1 MADAGQQSLDL
12 CEAEQSALARR
23 YVLTADLDTDEPWS
37 HAGPRSVSPFAPC
50 AASRLAHVFAAAR
63 LDERSVL
70 WDLGCGDGRVL
81 LEACARYGG
90 RCVGVEIDEGA
101 VVKARRLATEAGVS
115 DRVAVDTLGPTT
127 VGNPFVML
135 TITSPENHARLDEL
149 HAIQMKLADPR
160 SVSGDEELERLLDE
174 GKTVVLITQGIHAT
188 EVGAS
193 QMSANLA
200 YELASSDTEKVRE
213 ILEHVILLQIPS
225 LNPDGLQWV
234 NDWYMDLVGTEYE
247 AAPLPWLYHPYV
259 GHDNNRDWYAFTQ

>member
-1 MADAGQQSLDL
+1 MIVHIG
-12 CEAEQSALARR
+12 
-23 YVLTADLDTDEPWS
+23 T
-37 HAGPRSVSPFAPC
+37 
-50 AASRLAHVFAAAR
+50 
-63 LDERSVL
+63 
-70 WDLGCGDGRVL
+70 
-81 LEACARYGG
+81 
-90 RCVGVEIDEGA
+90 
-101 VVKARRLATEAGVS
+101 
-115 DRVAVDTLGPTT
+115 
-127 VGNPFVML
+127 
-135 TITSPENHARLDEL
+135 
-149 HAIQMKLADPR
+149 
-160 SVSGDEELERLLDE
+160 

-259 GHDNNRDWYAFTQ
+259 GHDNNRDWYAFTQQETILTVEEAHNAWHPHIVHDVHQMGGNGARIFFPPYIEPWDPNIDPALTAAVSQLGTYMAAELTAQGKKGVVVNAQYDAYTPARAYMHSVSYTHLTLPTNREV